1 MTAFS
6 PAPLAS
12 EASSSAALPAW
23 LSGDLQERLE
33 RAAAAAGVSV
43 AAACQQWLREGLER
57 FEAQEAAAIAAGR
70 CSLRTG
76 SCTIGPLPLPV
87 QQ

>member
-12 EASSSAALPAW
+12 DAISSQAAPAW
-23 LSGDLQERLE
+23 LSADLQARLE
-33 RAAAAAGVSV
+33 RAAAAAAESPE
-43 AAACQQWLREGLER
+43 ALCQQWLREGLER
-57 FEAQEAAAIAAGR
+57 FEALEAAAIAAGR

-76 SCTIGPLPLPV
+76 SCSTGPLPLPV

>member
-6 PAPLAS
+6 PAPLAR
-12 EASSSAALPAW
+12 ETTGGPAAPAW
-23 LSGDLQERLE
+23 LSADLQARLE

-43 AAACQQWLREGLER
+43 AEACQQWLQEGLER
-57 FEAQEAAAIAAGR
+57 FEAQETAAIAAGR

-76 SCTIGPLPLPV
+76 SSTIGPLPLPV